1 MKQPNI
7 SPEKYHEIL
16 ERIELREICLIESKS
31 KVDEANRAPKLELII
46 NDKNTFSTSGDEM
59 KVISRYAFKA
69 KAEDLTKPFVEI
81 VVKFQLVFDIRD
93 NVEVTKDFFDVYE
106 ELTLGFMVW
115 PYFRE
120 YVQNILN
127 RMNLPPLT
135 LPMRKAVKE

>member
-1 MKQPNI
+1 MKRPNI
-7 SPEKYHEIL
+7 SPEKYREVL
-16 ERIELREICLIESKS
+16 ERIELKDIYLIESKS

-46 NDKNTFSTSGDEM
+46 NDKNIFSTSGDEL
-59 KVISRYAFKA
+59 KVISRYSFKA

-81 VVKFQLVFDIRD
+81 VVKFQLVYDIRD

-120 YVQNILN
+120 YIQNSLT

>member
-7 SPEKYHEIL
+7 SPEKYREIL
-16 ERIELREICLIESKS
+16 ERIELKEIYLIESKS

-46 NDKNTFSTSGDEM
+46 HDKNTFSTSGDELR
-59 KVISRYAFKA
+59 VFSRYSFKA
-69 KAEDLTKPFVEI
+69 KAEDLAKPFVEI
-81 VVKFQLVFDIRD
+81 VVKFQLIYDIRD
-93 NVEVTKDFFDVYE
+93 KVEVTKDFFDVYE
-106 ELTLGFMVW
+106 ALTLGFIVW

-120 YVQNILN
+120 YVQNILI